1 MSGPQT
7 PPPAHPGPWRGVHMY
22 SSPGHPP
29 PLPARSSS
37 SSSQP
42 FRVQDAPPSPM
53 GQPAEIPLPEPNRA
67 SSWPGFAED
76 DESDSDDSV
85 DGRGEVKLISP
96 KSLKAASSWF
106 TRQAPVFFCGALVA
120 WISLLVLWRSDH
132 EALEAE
138 VKSARLLLAELR
150 HMSEVVRAEVIEA
163 HKILG
168 AVGDH
173 KAKKDIS
180 SMSVQ
185 SPLASTIG
193 KLPEVDLLAGVRAN
207 AKEVPSILDYW
218 VTTVL
223 LSLGLFVLDNVV
235 AYFCL
240 RQCAPHGLKLQI
252 EDFFLRLLDTSG
264 FGSVFRAPGER
275 STKYERHEQSSRAAA
290 LQQGWED
297 DSSPSPAKQVEPVAA
312 DALLVRKRDGRELAP
327 VHKMNA
333 QQQAASLREFRQRR
347 SSIALGAASF
357 FSVASTR
364 LGASAAGFLGWR
376 FMSHL
381 IMYAALTVRVCLIAF
396 LVLF

>member
-1 MSGPQT
+1 MYSGPGQ
-7 PPPAHPGPWRGVHMY
+7 
-22 SSPGHPP
+22 PP
-29 PLPARSSS
+29 PLPTRSSS

-42 FRVQDAPPSPM
+42 FRAQDAPPSPM

-67 SSWPGFAED
+67 SSWPGFGED
-76 DESDSDDSV
+76 EESDSDDSV
-85 DGRGEVKLISP
+85 DGRGDVKLISP
-96 KSLKAASSWF
+96 KSLRAASSWI

-150 HMSEVVRAEVIEA
+150 HMSEVLRVEVTEA
-163 HKILG
+163 HKLLG
-168 AVGDH
+168 AVGGID
-173 KAKKDIS
+173 KAKMDIS
-180 SMSVQ
+180 RMSVQ

-193 KLPEVDLLAGVRAN
+193 KLPEVDLLAREK
-207 AKEVPSILDYW
+207 AKAHKVPSILDCW
-218 VTTVL
+218 AATAL
-223 LSLGLFVLDNVV
+223 MALGLFIVDNVV

-252 EDFFLRLLDTSG
+252 EDLFLRLLDTLG

-275 STKYERHEQSSRAAA
+275 STRFDLYEQSSRAAA

-297 DSSPSPAKQVEPVAA
+297 DSSPSPAKQVDPVAA
-312 DALLVRKRDGRELAP
+312 DALLVRKRDGRDLAP

-347 SSIALGAASF
+347 SSVALGAASF
-357 FSVASTR
+357 FSVAGTR
-364 LGASAAGFLGWR
+364 LGASVTGFLGWR
-376 FMSHL
+376 FISHL